1 MNKCNIIFI
10 SFIFV
15 LLFNMGYAG
24 DVRFSGMGNLSLI
37 FQDDFH
43 KLDLYDFA
51 GIPAGFLRNDS
62 VSFVGLRAS
71 GLKEFWKEDS
81 LTYLA
86 IGQAVPRRLIDYAP
100 VEAVSYYAVI
110 PQFNLVPCELIYVS
124 RQIEESYDY
133 FGNASKP
140 QAWGVYAG
148 YSHLSRDFADVEGSD
163 VIRTPSLAI
172 VYSKSISDNLSYG
185 LSGDG
190 FCGAF
195 TSADKEDKINLTPLG
210 AGLGMSYNNEVVSLG
225 MNIDYHYPMFTYT
238 HTWEGGE
245 FKERFTGHALSPSFG
260 SLVKFPNI
268 TWVSALDYKWVNLGG
283 SYDGNDIGGLKIE
296 GLAAKTQILFAP
308 SFIRI
313 TGFVQYDYKKPV
325 YTDNTD
331 NIWFETAY
339 KNYTFGG
346 GAGVILNIV
355 KAGIEGL
362 YTSIRAEDKLFE
374 ETLRSSDMSIKL
386 GAEFGLIKDFFI
398 RAGYN
403 YGQFDPDLDDI
414 IDADDCIITNT
425 LTSGFGINFFRNT
438 RIDLAYNYKW
448 AKTDV
453 DPEEQITDHIISLY
467 LKYALISE
475 SY

>member
-1 MNKCNIIFI
+1 MSKCNIILV

-15 LLFNMGYAG
+15 LLFNMGYPG

-51 GIPAGFLRNDS
+51 GISAGFLKNDS
-62 VSFVGLRAS
+62 ISFVGLRAS
-71 GLKEFWKEDS
+71 GLKELWEKDS
-81 LTYLA
+81 LTYLT
-86 IGQAVPRRLIDYAP
+86 IGQAIPQRLTDYAP
-100 VEAVSYYAVI
+100 VEAVSFYEVI

-124 RQIEESYDY
+124 RQIEESYGY
-133 FGNASKP
+133 FGNVSKP

-148 YSHLSRDFADVEGSD
+148 YSQLNRGFVDVEESD
-163 VIRTPSLAI
+163 VIKTPSLAI
-172 VYSKSISDNLSYG
+172 VYSKSISDNFAFG
-185 LSGDG
+185 LSVDG
-190 FCGAF
+190 FLGAF
-195 TSADKEDKINLTPLG
+195 TSADKQDKISLTPFG
-210 AGLGMSYNNEVVSLG
+210 VGSGISYNNETVSLG
-225 MNIDYHYPMFTYT
+225 LNIDYHYPMFTYT
-238 HTWEGGE
+238 HTWEEGE
-245 FKERFTGHALSPSFG
+245 FKERFNGHALSPLFG
-260 SLVKFPNI
+260 AVVKFSRI
-268 TWVSALDYKWVNLGG
+268 TWASALDYKWVSLGG
-283 SYDGNDIGGLKIE
+283 SYDGNDIGGLKINSFSV
-296 GLAAKTQILFAP
+296 KTQILCEP
-308 SFIRI
+308 SFVRI
-313 TGFVQYDYKKPV
+313 TGFVEHDYKKPV
-325 YTDNTD
+325 YTDNTY

-346 GAGVILNIV
+346 GAGMVLDIAKV
-355 KAGIEGL
+355 GIEGL
-362 YTSIRAEDKLFE
+362 YKSIRAEDKLSE

-386 GAEFGLIKDFFI
+386 GAELGLIKNFFI

-425 LTSGFGINFFRNT
+425 LTSGLGINFLRNT

-448 AKTDV
+448 AKTDL
-453 DPEEQITDHIISLY
+453 DPEEKITDHIISLY